1 MNGDG
6 ETIFCHA
13 CKLGLEGIVS
23 KRQGLTLPFWPFA
36 RLAQDEERQ
45 CTGRQT
51 WGRGGLREMTAT
63 SLNFALLDAS
73 RPEVARLIAAMVQA
87 RDAVE

>member
-51 WGRGGLREMTAT
+51 
-63 SLNFALLDAS
+63 
-73 RPEVARLIAAMVQA
+73 
-87 RDAVE
+87 